1 LSNAKRLTRINEEIM
16 REVSEII
23 RSEIKDPRV
32 DTIITCTKAE
42 ITNDFKLC
50 RLHVSI
56 MGEESHKS
64 EVVKGLNSSKGFIRK
79 MLAERINLRVTP
91 ELYFEIDDSLD
102 YGYKID
108 ALLKRAA
115 GNGA

>member
-1 LSNAKRLTRINEEIM
+1 MRNAKRLTRINGEIM

-32 DTIITCTKAE
+32 DTITTCTRAS

-56 MGEESHKS
+56 MGDDTRKS
-64 EVVKGLNSSKGFIRK
+64 EVIKGLNSSKSFIK
-79 MLAERINLRVTP
+79 KLLADRINLRVTP
-91 ELYFEIDDSLD
+91 EIYFEIDDSLD

-108 ALLKRAA
+108 TLLKKAA
-115 GNGA
+115 VAEA